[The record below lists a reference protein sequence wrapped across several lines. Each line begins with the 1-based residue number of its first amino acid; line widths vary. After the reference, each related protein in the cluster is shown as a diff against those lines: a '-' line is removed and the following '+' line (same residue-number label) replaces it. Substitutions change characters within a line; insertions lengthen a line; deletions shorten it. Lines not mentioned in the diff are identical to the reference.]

1 VLLVIDLGNTNLTFG
16 VYAGDRLAHTFRAE
30 TQLSRTADEYGV
42 LLRQLTA
49 LHGIPSDGVKG
60 AIMASVVPQLSE
72 VVVEGAHKAFG
83 IRPMLVGPGMKTGV
97 PIRYDNPHDVGA
109 DRIVNALAAFHEV
122 QGPVIVV
129 DLGTATTFDCI
140 SPTGEYLGGSIAP
153 GLEVSLSALMGR
165 AAKLRPVE
173 IAEPPNVVGRSTQHA
188 LQSGIV
194 FGYASLI
201 DGMVSKI
208 QTELGYEC
216 TVIGTGGL
224 AALLSK
230 HAKSIQRVDAMLTLK
245 GLRLLYLR
253 NAPKT

>member
-1 VLLVIDLGNTNLTFG
+1 MLLVIDLGNTNLTFG
-16 VYAGDRLAHTFRAE
+16 VYDGDRLEHTFRAE

-49 LHGIPSDGVKG
+49 LHGIPSDAVKG

-72 VVVEGAHKAFG
+72 VVAEGAHKAFG

-97 PIRYDNPHDVGA
+97 PVRYDNPHDVGS
-109 DRIVNALAAFHEV
+109 DRIVNALAAFSEV
-122 QGPVIVV
+122 KGPVIVV

-173 IAEPPNVVGRSTQHA
+173 IAEPPSVVGRSTQHA

-208 QTELGYEC
+208 QAELGYEC

-224 AALLSK
+224 AGLLSK
-230 HAKSIQRVDAMLTLK
+230 HAKSIQSVDPMLTLK

-253 NAPKT
+253 NAPKP